1 MTVVSKAFAL
11 LQDIELRSR
20 TKALGLPQQIEVRR
34 TWSGVGFR
42 LGSTYLL
49 SKLEEVD
56 EILVSPEMTRV
67 PSALSWVK
75 GIANIRGMLLPIMD
89 LRDFIDGEAI
99 KIGRKTRVILI
110 KKGELV
116 SGLMVDEVF
125 GMRHFFEEERT
136 KSESVPEVSNNLR
149 RYLQG
154 AFRKGD
160 RHWGIFDMDNLAAD
174 SSFLEVAVQIR

>member
-1 MTVVSKAFAL
+1 MAVVSKAFEI
-11 LQDIELRSR
+11 LQNIDERSR
-20 TKALGLPQQIEVRR
+20 AKALGLPQQVEVRR

-42 LGSTYLL
+42 LGKVNLL

-75 GIANIRGMLLPIMD
+75 GIANIRGMLMPIMD

-99 KIGRKTRVILI
+99 KAGRKTRIILI

-136 KSESVPEVSNNLR
+136 DKVPEGSDNLKK
-149 RYLQG
+149 YLQG
-154 AFRKGD
+154 AFRKGNT
-160 RHWGIFDMDNLAAD
+160 HWGIFNMDNLAAD
-174 SSFLEVAVQIR
+174 PNFLEVAGRTA

>member
-1 MTVVSKAFAL
+1 MTVVSKAYSL
-11 LQDIELRSR
+11 LQEIERRSR
-20 TKALGLPQQIEVRR
+20 SQALGLPQQIEVRR

-42 LGSTYLL
+42 LGDSYLL

-56 EILVSPEMTRV
+56 EILISPEMTRV
-67 PSALSWVK
+67 PSALSWVR

-89 LRDFIDGEAI
+89 LRDFIDGESIRA
-99 KIGRKTRVILI
+99 GRKTRVILI

-125 GMRHFFEEERT
+125 GMRHFFEEEKT
-136 KSESVPEVSNNLR
+136 TNVPNEVSDNLKK
-149 RYLQG
+149 YLQG

-160 RHWGIFDMDNLAAD
+160 QHWGIFDMDNLAED
-174 SSFLEVAVQIR
+174 PGFLEVAALGG

>member
-1 MTVVSKAFAL
+1 MTTVSKAYVL
-11 LQDIELRSR
+11 LQDIDFRSR

-34 TWSGVGFR
+34 TWSGIGFR
-42 LGSTYLL
+42 LGNVYLL

-56 EILVSPEMTRV
+56 EILISPEMTRV

-99 KIGRKTRVILI
+99 QKGRKTRVILI

-136 KSESVPEVSNNLR
+136 KNVPETSSDNLKK
-149 RYLQG
+149 YLQG
-154 AFRKGD
+154 AFRKGNM
-160 RHWGIFDMDNLAAD
+160 HWGVFDMDNLAED
-174 SSFLEVAVQIR
+174 PGFLQVAVRSG

>member
-1 MTVVSKAFAL
+1 MTVASKAFAL
-11 LQDIELRSR
+11 LQDIEFRSR
-20 TKALGLPQQIEVRR
+20 TKALGLPQQIEVRT

-42 LGSTYLL
+42 LGDVYLL

-56 EILVSPEMTRV
+56 EILVSPDMTHI

-75 GIANIRGMLLPIMD
+75 GIANVRGMLLPIMD
-89 LRDFIDGEAI
+89 LKDFIDGEAI
-99 KIGRKTRVILI
+99 HTGRKTRVILI

-136 KSESVPEVSNNLR
+136 ENVPESSDNLKK
-149 RYLQG
+149 YLHG

-160 RHWGIFDMDNLAAD
+160 MHWGIFNMDNLAAD
-174 SSFLEVAVQIR
+174 PGFLEVAARHG

>member
-1 MTVVSKAFAL
+1 MTDVSKAYAL

-20 TKALGLPQQIEVRR
+20 AKAVGLPQQIEVRR

-42 LGSTYLL
+42 LGSAYLL

-56 EILVSPEMTRV
+56 EILIAPEMTRI

-89 LRDFIDGEAI
+89 LRDFIDGHAVQS
-99 KIGRKTRVILI
+99 GRKTRIILI

-136 KSESVPEVSNNLR
+136 ENIPEETSDNLKK
-149 RYLQG
+149 YLQG
-154 AFRKGD
+154 AFRKGNM
-160 RHWGIFDMDNLAAD
+160 HWGIFDIDNLAAD
-174 SSFLEVAVQIR
+174 PSFLEVAALSG

>member
-1 MTVVSKAFAL
+1 MSVVSKPYAL
-11 LQDIELRSR
+11 LQDIEKRSR

-42 LGSTYLL
+42 LGNVNLL

-56 EILVSPEMTRV
+56 EVLVSPEMTRV

-89 LRDFIDGEAI
+89 LRDFIDGEMIQA
-99 KIGRKTRVILI
+99 GRKTRVILI

-136 KSESVPEVSNNLR
+136 QNVPEVSDNLKK
-149 RYLQG
+149 YLQG
-154 AFRKGD
+154 AFRKGNM
-160 RHWGIFDMDNLAAD
+160 HWGIFNMDNLAAD
-174 SSFLEVAVQIR
+174 PGFLEVAARSG

>member
-1 MTVVSKAFAL
+1 MTVVSKAYVL
-11 LQDIELRSR
+11 LQDIDLRSR

-42 LGSTYLL
+42 LGDVHLL

-99 KIGRKTRVILI
+99 QAGRKTRVILI

-136 KSESVPEVSNNLR
+136 ENVPESSDNLKK
-149 RYLQG
+149 YLQG
-154 AFRKGD
+154 AFRKGNM
-160 RHWGIFDMDNLAAD
+160 HWGIFDMDNLAED
-174 SSFLEVAVQIR
+174 PGFLQVAARTG

>member
-1 MTVVSKAFAL
+1 MTVVSKAYVL
-11 LQDIELRSR
+11 LQDIDLRSR

-42 LGSTYLL
+42 LGDVYLL

-56 EILVSPEMTRV
+56 EILVSPVMTQV

-99 KIGRKTRVILI
+99 QAGRKTRVILI

-136 KSESVPEVSNNLR
+136 ENVPESSDNLKK
-149 RYLQG
+149 YLQG
-154 AFRKGD
+154 AFRKGNM
-160 RHWGIFDMDNLAAD
+160 HWGIFDMDNLAED
-174 SSFLEVAVQIR
+174 PGFLQVAARTG

>member
-1 MTVVSKAFAL
+1 MTVVSKAYVL
-11 LQDIELRSR
+11 LQDIDLRSR

-42 LGSTYLL
+42 LGNVHLL

-89 LRDFIDGEAI
+89 LRDFIDGQAI
-99 KIGRKTRVILI
+99 QAGRKTRVILI

-136 KSESVPEVSNNLR
+136 KNVPESSDNLKK
-149 RYLQG
+149 YLQG
-154 AFRKGD
+154 AFRKGNM
-160 RHWGIFDMDNLAAD
+160 HWGVFDMDNLAED
-174 SSFLEVAVQIR
+174 PGFLQVAARSG

>member
-1 MTVVSKAFAL
+1 MSADIKAYAL

-20 TKALGLPQQIEVRR
+20 TKALGLPQQVEVRR

-42 LGSTYLL
+42 LGNVNLL

-56 EILVSPEMTRV
+56 EILISPEMTKV

-89 LRDFIDGEAI
+89 LKEFIDGDAI
-99 KIGRKTRVILI
+99 KAGRKTRIILI
-110 KKGELV
+110 KKDELV

-136 KSESVPEVSNNLR
+136 NNVPEVSDNLKK
-149 RYLQG
+149 YLQG

-160 RHWGIFDMDNLAAD
+160 THWGIFNMDNLAVD
-174 SSFLEVAVQIR
+174 PSFLEVAVRSS

>member
-1 MTVVSKAFAL
+1 MTVASKAFIL
-11 LQDIELRSR
+11 LQDIDVRSR
-20 TKALGLPQQIEVRR
+20 TKALGLPQQVEVRR

-42 LGSTYLL
+42 LGNVNLL

-56 EILVSPEMTRV
+56 EILISPEMTRI

-99 KIGRKTRVILI
+99 KAGRKTRIILI

-136 KSESVPEVSNNLR
+136 ENVPDVSDNLKK
-149 RYLQG
+149 YLKG
-154 AFRKGD
+154 AFRKGNT
-160 RHWGIFDMDNLAAD
+160 HWGVFNMDNLAGD
-174 SSFLEVAVQIR
+174 PGFLEVARQSA

>member
-1 MTVVSKAFAL
+1 MSADIKAYAL

-20 TKALGLPQQIEVRR
+20 TKALGLPQQVEVRR

-42 LGSTYLL
+42 LGNVNLL

-56 EILVSPEMTRV
+56 EILISPEMTKV

-89 LRDFIDGEAI
+89 LKDFIDGDAI
-99 KIGRKTRVILI
+99 KAGRKTRIILI
-110 KKGELV
+110 KKDELV

-136 KSESVPEVSNNLR
+136 NNVPEVSDNLKK
-149 RYLQG
+149 YLQG

-160 RHWGIFDMDNLAAD
+160 THWGIFNMDNLAVD
-174 SSFLEVAVQIR
+174 PSFLEVAVRSS

>member
-1 MTVVSKAFAL
+1 MTVVSKAYAL
-11 LQDIELRSR
+11 LEDIDLRSR

-42 LGSTYLL
+42 LGKVHLL

-75 GIANIRGMLLPIMD
+75 GIANVRGMLLPIMD
-89 LRDFIDGEAI
+89 LKDFIDGDAI
-99 KIGRKTRVILI
+99 QATRKTRVILI

-136 KSESVPEVSNNLR
+136 KNVPEGSNNLKK
-149 RYLQG
+149 YLQG
-154 AFRKGD
+154 AFRKGNM
-160 RHWGIFDMDNLAAD
+160 HWGVFDMDNLAAD
-174 SSFLEVAVQIR
+174 PGFLQVAVRSG

>member
-1 MTVVSKAFAL
+1 MTVVSKAYAL
-11 LQDIELRSR
+11 LQDIEVRSR

-42 LGSTYLL
+42 LGNTYLL

-56 EILVSPEMTRV
+56 EILIAPEMTRI

-89 LRDFIDGEAI
+89 LRDFIDGQGVQS
-99 KIGRKTRVILI
+99 GRKTRIILI

-136 KSESVPEVSNNLR
+136 KNVPEVSDNLKK
-149 RYLQG
+149 YLQG
-154 AFRKGD
+154 AFRKGNM
-160 RHWGIFDMDNLAAD
+160 HWGIFDMDNLAAD
-174 SSFLEVAVQIR
+174 PDFLQVATQNR

>member
-1 MTVVSKAFAL
+1 MTAVSKAYVL
-11 LQDIELRSR
+11 LQDIDLRSR

-42 LGSTYLL
+42 LGNVHLL

-56 EILVSPEMTRV
+56 EILISPEMTRV

-89 LRDFIDGEAI
+89 LRDFIDGQAI
-99 KIGRKTRVILI
+99 QAGRKTRVILI

-136 KSESVPEVSNNLR
+136 KNVPESSDNLK

-154 AFRKGD
+154 AFRKGNM
-160 RHWGIFDMDNLAAD
+160 HWGIFDMDNLAED
-174 SSFLEVAVQIR
+174 PGFLQVAARSG

>member
-1 MTVVSKAFAL
+1 MTVVSKAYAL
-11 LQDIELRSR
+11 LQDIEVRSR

-42 LGSTYLL
+42 LGDIYLL

-75 GIANIRGMLLPIMD
+75 GIANIRGMLMPIMD

-99 KIGRKTRVILI
+99 QKGRKTRVILI

-136 KSESVPEVSNNLR
+136 ENVPDGSDNLKK
-149 RYLQG
+149 YLQG
-154 AFRKGD
+154 AFRKGNM
-160 RHWGIFDMDNLAAD
+160 HWGIFNMDNLAAD
-174 SSFLEVAVQIR
+174 PSFLEVAAQS

>member
-1 MTVVSKAFAL
+1 MTSVSKAYAL
-11 LQDIELRSR
+11 LQDIEQRSR
-20 TKALGLPQQIEVRR
+20 TKSLGLPQQVEVRR

-42 LGSTYLL
+42 LGKVHLL

-89 LRDFIDGEAI
+89 LRDFIDGESVPS
-99 KIGRKTRVILI
+99 GRKTRVILI

-136 KSESVPEVSNNLR
+136 EKVPESSDSLKK
-149 RYLQG
+149 YLQG
-154 AFRKGD
+154 AFQKGNI
-160 RHWGIFDMDNLAAD
+160 HWGIFDMDNLAAD
-174 SSFLEVAVQIR
+174 PNFLEVAVARTG

>member
-1 MTVVSKAFAL
+1 MTVVSKAYAL

-20 TKALGLPQQIEVRR
+20 AKALGLPQQIEVRR

-42 LGSTYLL
+42 LGNTYLL

-56 EILVSPEMTRV
+56 EILIAPEMTRI

-89 LRDFIDGEAI
+89 LRDFIDGQGVQS
-99 KIGRKTRVILI
+99 GRKTRIILI

-136 KSESVPEVSNNLR
+136 KNVPEVSDNLKK
-149 RYLQG
+149 YLQG
-154 AFRKGD
+154 AFRKGNM
-160 RHWGIFDMDNLAAD
+160 HWGIFDMDNLAAD
-174 SSFLEVAVQIR
+174 PSFLQVATQNR

>member
-1 MTVVSKAFAL
+1 MSNISKAYVL
-11 LQDIELRSR
+11 LQDIDTRSR
-20 TKALGLPQQIEVRR
+20 AKALGLPQQVEVRR

-42 LGSTYLL
+42 IGNVNLL

-56 EILVSPEMTRV
+56 EILVSTEMTRV

-75 GIANIRGMLLPIMD
+75 GIANIRGMLMPIMD

-99 KIGRKTRVILI
+99 QKGRKTRIILI

-136 KSESVPEVSNNLR
+136 KNIPDVSDNLKK
-149 RYLQG
+149 YLQG
-154 AFRKGD
+154 GFRKGD
-160 RHWGIFDMDNLAAD
+160 QHWCVFDMDNLAED
-174 SSFLEVAVQIR
+174 PDFLEVALRSA

>member
-1 MTVVSKAFAL
+1 MAVVSKAFEL
-11 LQDIELRSR
+11 LQNIDERSR
-20 TKALGLPQQIEVRR
+20 AKALGLPQQVEVRR

-42 LGSTYLL
+42 LGNVNLL

-75 GIANIRGMLLPIMD
+75 GIANIRGMLMPIMD

-99 KIGRKTRVILI
+99 KAGRKTRIILI

-136 KSESVPEVSNNLR
+136 DKVPEGSDNLKK
-149 RYLQG
+149 YLQG
-154 AFRKGD
+154 AFRKGNT
-160 RHWGIFDMDNLAAD
+160 HWGIFNMDNLAAD
-174 SSFLEVAVQIR
+174 PNFLEVAGRSA

>member
-1 MTVVSKAFAL
+1 MTVVSKAYAL
-11 LQDIELRSR
+11 LQDIEVRSR

-42 LGSTYLL
+42 LGNTYLL

-56 EILVSPEMTRV
+56 EILVAPEMTRI

-89 LRDFIDGEAI
+89 LRDFIDGQAVQS
-99 KIGRKTRVILI
+99 GRKTRIILI

-136 KSESVPEVSNNLR
+136 KNVPEVSDNLKK
-149 RYLQG
+149 YLQG
-154 AFRKGD
+154 AFRKGNM
-160 RHWGIFDMDNLAAD
+160 HWGIFDMDNLAAD
-174 SSFLEVAVQIR
+174 PNFLQVATQNR